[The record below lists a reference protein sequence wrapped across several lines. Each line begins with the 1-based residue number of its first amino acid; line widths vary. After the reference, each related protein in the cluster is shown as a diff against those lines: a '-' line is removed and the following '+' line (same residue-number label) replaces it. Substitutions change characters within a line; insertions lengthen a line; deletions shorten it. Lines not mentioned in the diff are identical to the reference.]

1 MAAVGLERK
10 LSSECSHRGGSLQGQ
25 LSQERVWAVA
35 WPSAA
40 CPRGSGSLKAP
51 DLDPELSLNWLLP
64 RVDQDSALHNDLQI
78 LKEKEGADFILLN
91 FSFKVSP
98 SFPVL
103 PGPRYPFHLPVLQ
116 RALTSPP

>member
-1 MAAVGLERK
+1 MSAVTVVGVSRA
-10 LSSECSHRGGSLQGQ
+10 SHPGSGCGQ
-25 LSQERVWAVA
+25 WLVPLLLA
-35 WPSAA
+35 PG
-40 CPRGSGSLKAP
+40 GSGSLKAP

-103 PGPRYPFHLPVLQ
+103 SGPRHPFHLPVLQ
-116 RALTSPP
+116 RPLTSPP